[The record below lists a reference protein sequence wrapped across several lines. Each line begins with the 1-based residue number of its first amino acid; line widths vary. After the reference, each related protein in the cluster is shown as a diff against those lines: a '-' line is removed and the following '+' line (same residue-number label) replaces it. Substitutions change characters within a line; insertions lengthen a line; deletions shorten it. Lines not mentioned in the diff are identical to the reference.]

1 MNIQIKN
8 IQLYETSINLNHIQR
23 IILNQFAHVSVHLTF
38 FFNNSIWG
46 LASFCHLGLLMY
58 NIALLCTK
66 VRISKAIVILGHF
79 VNSLKERSRLYT
91 IGMKERHSLV
101 KNVVSILLLSLLNFV
116 LKQKEHVGH

>member
-1 MNIQIKN
+1 MNIRIKN

-23 IILNQFAHVSVHLTF
+23 IILNLCVSYI

-46 LASFCHLGLLMY
+46 LASFCHLGLLVY

>member
-1 MNIQIKN
+1 MF
-8 IQLYETSINLNHIQR
+8 LC
-23 IILNQFAHVSVHLTF
+23 ILH

-46 LASFCHLGLLMY
+46 LASFCHLGILVY
-58 NIALLCTK
+58 HIALLCTK

-91 IGMKERHSLV
+91 IGMKERHSLSLV
-101 KNVVSILLLSLLNFV
+101 KNVVSILLLSLMSLLNFV